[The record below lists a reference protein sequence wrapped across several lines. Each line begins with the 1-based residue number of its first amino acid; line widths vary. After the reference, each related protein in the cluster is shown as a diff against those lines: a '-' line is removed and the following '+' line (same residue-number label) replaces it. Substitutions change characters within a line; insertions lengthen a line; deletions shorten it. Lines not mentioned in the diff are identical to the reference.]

1 VTTLYIYGWWGGF
14 ISFEESRAVCVCWIW
29 HRARAASARRLSSA
43 EESFWRGYY
52 NGRERL
58 QVLQHAPGR
67 VSRASPQSN
76 CVYPFVTLRAQL
88 EGLIVITTT
97 ATTVSEKQY
106 KQILL
111 LYYIERIHVKWYEP
125 KSHAVLSP
133 SLFPHRLKPKKGP
146 TVVVVRFWFYFS
158 LSHSST
164 SLV

>member
-1 VTTLYIYGWWGGF
+1 MGGGGV
-14 ISFEESRAVCVCWIW
+14 SFLLRSRVPFVCVGYDTVPGQHPHGDW
-29 HRARAASARRLSSA
+29 ARRKNLS
-43 EESFWRGYY
+43 EEDIITGE
-52 NGRERL
+52 RERL

-67 VSRASPQSN
+67 VPRASPQSN

-97 ATTVSEKQY
+97 ATTAEKQY

-146 TVVVVRFWFYFS
+146 TVVVVVRFWFYFS
-158 LSHSST
+158 LTHSST

>member
-1 VTTLYIYGWWGGF
+1 MGGGGV
-14 ISFEESRAVCVCWIW
+14 SFLLRSRVPFVCVGYDTVPGQHPHGDW
-29 HRARAASARRLSSA
+29 ARRKNLS
-43 EESFWRGYY
+43 EEDIKTGE
-52 NGRERL
+52 RERL

-146 TVVVVRFWFYFS
+146 TVVVVVRFWFYFS
-158 LSHSST
+158 LTHSST